1 MNALLLMISM
11 MGRYDIIAMHQGRV
25 FFSVSLL
32 EGTQNSLLFFPQVWA
47 LAVGMKT
54 EMVATGGTDSVLNL
68 WHDCTMEDKQEDFR
82 KKASESFC
90 YTFSIIYTPS
100 IPKRMQF

>member
-1 MNALLLMISM
+1 M
-11 MGRYDIIAMHQGRV
+11 
-25 FFSVSLL
+25 
-32 EGTQNSLLFFPQVWA
+32 
-47 LAVGMKT
+47 AVGMKT

-90 YTFSIIYTPS
+90 YTFSIIYNC
-100 IPKRMQF
+100 KQDVLAFM

>member
-1 MNALLLMISM
+1 LPCI
-11 MGRYDIIAMHQGRV
+11 RV
-25 FFSVSLL
+25 EFFFSVSLL

-90 YTFSIIYTPS
+90 YTFSIIYNC
-100 IPKRMQF
+100 KQDVLAFM